1 MLSSIFSGISSL
13 FRRTKRVEELGNE
26 ITRDD
31 STIVSETEENESSF
45 VNQRKRKYDFT
56 NDKKLECSDIR
67 KNIKSM
73 LNCTSIGS
81 KKKENYEHLKNVS
94 FFKEIQCNSHANES
108 KKLKFSKKKETYLR
122 AYTDDYFVSADRKII
137 DAFEKHKYD
146 YIVSACFH
154 TFKSKSNIGASYTII
169 GKDFVFTS
177 SCRLRKNTTDNFI
190 IAKKYKYD
198 YIVSACIHTFG
209 SKSNIG
215 ASYTIIGKDFVFTS
229 SCRLRKNTTD
239 NFIIAKILHDG
250 IVEACEKFPHA
261 KQLVFGD
268 NPVY

>member
-1 MLSSIFSGISSL
+1 MTINKSQGQTLSKVSVDLTTPLFSHEQFSIFSGISSL

-26 ITRDD
+26 IIRDD
-31 STIVSETEENESSF
+31 STIVSGTEENESSL

-73 LNCTSIGS
+73 LNC
-81 KKKENYEHLKNVS
+81 
-94 FFKEIQCNSHANES
+94 
-108 KKLKFSKKKETYLR
+108 
-122 AYTDDYFVSADRKII
+122 
-137 DAFEKHKYD
+137 
-146 YIVSACFH
+146 
-154 TFKSKSNIGASYTII
+154 
-169 GKDFVFTS
+169 
-177 SCRLRKNTTDNFI
+177 
-190 IAKKYKYD
+190 KYKYD
-198 YIVSACIHTFG
+198 YIVSACFHTFG

-261 KQLVFGD
+261 KLLVFGD
-268 NPVY
+268 NPVYQNFLKKREEDENFVDSIKSHRIKKLITKIVMLEFKHDITFDEIGSTFVQRVLKISSKGESTVKCFSKYNSFLTSYECYKRYMHDNIL